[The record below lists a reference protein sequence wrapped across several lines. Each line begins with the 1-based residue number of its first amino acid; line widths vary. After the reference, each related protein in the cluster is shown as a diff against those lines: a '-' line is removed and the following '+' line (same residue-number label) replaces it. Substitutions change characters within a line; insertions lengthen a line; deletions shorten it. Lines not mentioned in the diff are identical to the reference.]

1 MLDPNLTSYTRINSQ
16 WKTEIIKIQ
25 EKTWKNCFISLEWG
39 SLSNDD
45 SKSSSHR
52 KKSKTDYGIFT
63 WQNKHTVS
71 WVTYKLS
78 TGKNIFKS
86 YHRQVLAS
94 LIILKNFL
102 RKINPN
108 RKSEQ
113 KSWTENLLKKKK
125 EKPSHNMR
133 ICFNSFIEKMQIRT
147 TEINLFFKLENGQNP
162 KLLIVD
168 SVGKRCGGIDFLTPC

>member
-16 WKTEIIKIQ
+16 QTEFKIWKTEIIKIQ

-71 WVTYKLS
+71 WVTRKLS

-86 YHRQVLAS
+86 YHRQVLTS
-94 LIILKNFL
+94 LIMLKNFL

-113 KSWTENLLKKKK
+113 KSLTENLLKK

-133 ICFNSFIEKMQIRT
+133 ICFNSFIEKIQIRT

-162 KLLIVD
+162 KLW
-168 SVGKRCGGIDFLTPC
+168 